1 MFQKN
6 ANSNHISVSKSK
18 GLPDETIK
26 TRATYDNS
34 LAPSVTSIGVEP
46 RMKFYVQ
53 CIKEDHVRF
62 NHKKGC

>member
-1 MFQKN
+1 M
-6 ANSNHISVSKSK
+6 SKSK

-34 LAPSVTSIGVEP
+34 LAPSVTSNAVEP

-53 CIKEDHVRF
+53 CIKEDNVRF